1 MSVSTLAT
9 LRTAAQN
16 RADMLGSA
24 FVTTALWNEWL
35 NSELSQLYERLASAG
50 GASADRYTL
59 TTTLTISSGNT
70 VSLPAGFYV
79 ARKLEYQFGGR
90 YEPMGRA
97 TLGETSQA
105 YEQHGQRRSY
115 LIMGGQLHVQPELSA
130 VGTYRLWYVPE
141 FTPLTLDADTFSA
154 PHNWAD
160 VAVLGAAIRA
170 LKREE
175 SDPSG
180 LAAER
185 QELLAHIATMSAS
198 RDASGPTHVTES
210 WNAFD

>member
-9 LRTAAQN
+9 LRAAAQN
-16 RADMLGSA
+16 RADMVGSA
-24 FVTTALWNEWL
+24 FISQATWNEWI
-35 NSELSQLYERLASAG
+35 NTELSQLYERLANAG

-59 TTTLTISSGNT
+59 VTTLTIASGNT
-70 VSLPAGFYV
+70 VALPADFYV
-79 ARKLEYQFGGR
+79 ARKVEYRYGSG
-90 YEPMGRA
+90 YEPMTRI
-97 TLGETSQA
+97 TLGEAVAVQPLVPR
-105 YEQHGQRRSY
+105 HRSY
-115 LIMGGQLHVQPELSA
+115 MILGGTLNVQPETQA
-130 VGTYRLWYVPE
+130 IGTYRMWYVPE
-141 FTPLTLDADTFSA
+141 FTPLALDADTFSA

-175 SDPSG
+175 SDSSA

-185 QELLAHIATMSAS
+185 SELLSHIATMSTS

-210 WNAFD
+210 WNAWD